1 MVRFEINGQVA
12 FCIEPG
18 VSAAEGQVYTATA
31 LKNYLKNS
39 NVRKKQA

>member
-31 LKNYLKNS
+31 FEKLFEKFKCTE
-39 NVRKKQA
+39 KQA